1 MVIRILDIVQSA
13 DTGDQGATVFARLHQ
28 ELDGNAKVTL
38 SFEGVKTA
46 TSSFVN
52 VAFVQLLSMFSL
64 SDIKNRL
71 RIVNSTR
78 QINDMIRTRMEREG
92 AAEAHTDSGQSTPLH
107 A

>member
-13 DTGDQGATVFARLHQ
+13 DTGDQGATVFTRLRQ
-28 ELDGNAKVTL
+28 ELDANAKVTL
-38 SFEGVKTA
+38 SFDGVKTA

-64 SDIKNRL
+64 TDIKSRV
-71 RIVNSTR
+71 RIVDSTR
-78 QINDMIRTRMEREG
+78 QINDMIRMRMEREG
-92 AAEAHTDSGQSTPLH
+92 AAESHPDSGPSTPLH